1 MKHSRLLAL
10 VTAPLLFLS
19 GCAGVSPEVYAAEKP
34 QLDLYEYFDGRVDA
48 WGYFADRSGRV
59 VRRFTVAIEGSRQ
72 GDALLLDEHFTY
84 ADGTTSRRVW
94 TIHRSDQHTYTG
106 TAGDVIGVAQG
117 RAYGNALQWI
127 YRLAL
132 EVDGRTYQVTFDD
145 WMYQQDDRVMLNHSV
160 MSKFGFR
167 LGAVVLAFR
176 KA

>member
-1 MKHSRLLAL
+1 MKNSRLLAL
-10 VTAPLLFLS
+10 VTAPLLFLG
-19 GCAGVSPEVYAAEKP
+19 GCMSVSPEVYANEKP

-48 WGYFADRSGRV
+48 WGYFSDRSGRV
-59 VRRFTVAIEGSRQ
+59 VRRFTVAIEGTRQ
-72 GDALLLDEHFTY
+72 GDALVLDEHFAY

-94 TIHRSDQHTYTG
+94 TIRRSGENTYTG

-117 RAYGNALQWI
+117 RAYGNALQWV

-132 EVDGRTYQVTFDD
+132 DVDGRTYHVTFDD
-145 WMYQQDDRVMLNHSV
+145 WMYLQDDKVMLNHSV

-167 LGAVVLAFR
+167 LGAVALAFR

>member
-10 VTAPLLFLS
+10 VTAPLLFLG
-19 GCAGVSPEVYAAEKP
+19 GCMGVSPEVYADEKP
-34 QLDLYEYFDGRVDA
+34 ALDLYEYFDGRVDA

-59 VRRFTVAIEGSRQ
+59 VRRFTVAIEGTRQ
-72 GDALLLDEHFTY
+72 GDALVLDEQFLY

-94 TIHRSDQHTYTG
+94 TIRRSGQHGYTG
-106 TAGDVIGVAQG
+106 TADDVIGVAQG
-117 RAYGNALQWI
+117 RAYGNALQWV

-132 EVDGRTYQVTFDD
+132 DVDGRTYHVTFDD
-145 WMYQQDDRVMLNHSV
+145 WMYLQDERVMLNHSV